1 MKQRIHQTH
10 QLLSS
15 CYLLLWFTY
24 LFSLAANLL
33 QLFPTIAETTE
44 ADAVRLRYLTES
56 VTILCTALCIPLS
69 LKLFAWA
76 LSHRINTLSTI
87 EAVKRYRCW
96 SLLRL
101 LLLWIPILAGSVTY
115 LLFSSLTGILCM
127 SIALVATLFCRPTMK
142 NILRELH
149 LSAEEEEQ
157 IA

>member
-10 QLLSS
+10 KLLSS
-15 CYLLLWFTY
+15 CYLLLWLTY
-24 LFSLAANLL
+24 LLFLAAYLL
-33 QLFPTIAETTE
+33 HLFPTIEEATE

-76 LSHRINTLSTI
+76 LTHRINTLSTI
-87 EAVKRYRCW
+87 EAIKRYRCW

-101 LLLWIPILAGSVTY
+101 LLLWIPTVAGGIAY

-127 SIALVATLFCRPTMK
+127 TIALVASLFCRPTLN

-149 LSAEEEEQ
+149 LSAEEEEKR
-157 IA
+157 A